1 MYDPAESKLIKRK
14 GNKTR
19 LRKKDIKKNYRKAK
33 VLSLAKNKYSMTSSI
48 NDGDG
53 DGGVHHE
60 HALPPLTILLNT
72 FVPNHR
78 NLDHSIFTL
87 HL

>member
-1 MYDPAESKLIKRK
+1 
-14 GNKTR
+14 
-19 LRKKDIKKNYRKAK
+19 
-33 VLSLAKNKYSMTSSI
+33 MTSSI

-60 HALPPLTILLNT
+60 YALPPLTILLNT